1 MKKCQLQLKSKR
13 KRLDE
18 EEDEF
23 YNIFVKRD
31 TRFNENSQHRKAAI
45 TAPVENVKKRKDCAP
60 DKQRE
65 IEKPW
70 WLEVYQNY
78 SDENFKSEM
87 SLNRDTFNYIFNYLT
102 IHLTPLLSISLHYFV
117 LFFPDITLIS
127 IPSLCKN
134 IPMLS

>member
-1 MKKCQLQLKSKR
+1 M
-13 KRLDE
+13 
-18 EEDEF
+18 
-23 YNIFVKRD
+23 I
-31 TRFNENSQHRKAAI
+31 AAF
-45 TAPVENVKKRKDCAP
+45 ENVKERKDHAP

-78 SDENFKSEM
+78 RDENFKSEM